1 MVYSQKQEQ
10 IKACEAFARQKS
22 TTSLKVYPNP
32 AGDYLVVEY
41 PVQEETSPVTIKVV
55 DNNGFLRLTTTAP
68 FSTGS
73 AVLDT
78 RSLGTGTY
86 ICHVSANGK
95 LVGVTKFVVY

>member
-1 MVYSQKQEQ
+1 ML
-10 IKACEAFARQKS
+10 IAP
-22 TTSLKVYPNP
+22 TTLPNP

-41 PVQEETSPVTIKVV
+41 PVEDEGLPATIKVV
-55 DNNGFLRLTTTAP
+55 DNSGFLRLQTTVQHQ
-68 FSTGS
+68 TGS